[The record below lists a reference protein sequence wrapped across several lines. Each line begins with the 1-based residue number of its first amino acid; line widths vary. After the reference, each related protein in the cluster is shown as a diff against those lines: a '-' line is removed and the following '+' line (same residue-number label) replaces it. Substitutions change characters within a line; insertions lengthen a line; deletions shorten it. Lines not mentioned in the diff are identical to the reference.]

1 MTGPAVS
8 PAGPAGAERDSA
20 GDEPPDDPRV
30 GDFDLGEVPSARSIR
45 RFTAQAA
52 RAKAGASV
60 GSLLTDVYTAVTS
73 VVISVL
79 IVLGVVQQLGSALPP
94 APPAHASGGLSL
106 PALVALVL
114 LAAAGALLSTAGRLG
129 PVGAE
134 GAQAAWWLPLPVDRR
149 GLLRPSARR
158 VPLVAALAGASV
170 VVVLEAGLL
179 ARSGGDLLRA
189 GLLGACLAG
198 VVVLAAAL
206 AQTRG
211 VPRRRI
217 ALAGD
222 VVLVT
227 APVLATLV
235 VLTGRT
241 PAALPSPSWLVVV
254 GAAAT
259 AALLATAVDR
269 RLGVLPGR
277 TLREGGSVATQAVGA
292 VVSLDSREL
301 GRALTGGV
309 APSVRRRVSRLR
321 TARGPATALVTAD
334 LVVLRRSLR
343 HVVQIVVAAGLPVL
357 ATAVPQLASTV
368 GVLVAVLAGGWMAA
382 SASAEGARWA
392 EMAPVLD
399 RLLPLGHRTVRRL
412 RMVVPGV
419 VALLWSL
426 VAFAVVGRWAG
437 ATQDWLMLGVV
448 AAPVW
453 AAAAVRAAYRPA
465 PRWDKP
471 LVATPAG
478 ALPTG
483 VLSVIARGPDLV
495 AFCLLPLWIAIGLGT
510 VTTLMVTAQV
520 WLSVI
525 AVMIAS
531 STAEKGWME
540 RMLDDQEQRKG
551 AAA

>member
-1 MTGPAVS
+1 MTPVAATPTDGPDA
-8 PAGPAGAERDSA
+8 AA
-20 GDEPPDDPRV
+20 GDERDAHAQDPRV
-30 GDFDLGEVPSARSIR
+30 GDFELGEVPSARSIR
-45 RFTAQAA
+45 QFTARAA
-52 RAKAGASV
+52 RARAGASV
-60 GSLLTDVYTAVTS
+60 GTLLTDVYTAVTS

-79 IVLGVVQQLGSALPP
+79 IVLGVVQQLGDALPP
-94 APPAHASGGLSL
+94 APVVHAPGGLSL
-106 PALVALVL
+106 PVLVALVL
-114 LAAAGALLSTAGRLG
+114 LAGAGALLSTAGRLG

-149 GLLRPSARR
+149 GLLRPAAVR
-158 VPLVAALAGASV
+158 VPVVAALAGGAV

-179 ARSGGDLLRA
+179 GRTGGDLLRA
-189 GLLGACLAG
+189 GLLGALLAA
-198 VVVLAAAL
+198 VVVLVAAV

-211 VPRRRI
+211 TPRRRT
-217 ALAGD
+217 ALVGD
-222 VVLVT
+222 VVLVA
-227 APVLATLV
+227 APLLAGAV
-235 VLTGRT
+235 VLLGRT
-241 PAALPSPSWLVVV
+241 PASLPSPSWFVVAPAAV
-254 GAAAT
+254 AAAG
-259 AALLATAVDR
+259 LAVVVDR

-301 GRALTGGV
+301 GRALTGGA

-321 TARGPATALVTAD
+321 TVRGPATALVTTD
-334 LVVLRRSLR
+334 LVTLRRSLR
-343 HVVQIVVAAGLPVL
+343 HVVQIVVGVGLPVL
-357 ATAVPQLASTV
+357 ATVVPQLASPA
-368 GVLVAVLAGGWMAA
+368 GVLVAVLLGGATAA

-399 RLLPLGHRTVRRL
+399 RLLPLDHRTVRRL
-412 RMVVPGV
+412 RMVVPGL
-419 VALLWSL
+419 VALVWSL
-426 VAFAVVGRWAG
+426 VAFAAVGRWAG
-437 ATQDWLMLGVV
+437 APQDWLVLAVV
-448 AAPVW
+448 ASPVW

-483 VLSVIARGPDLV
+483 VLQVIARGPDLV
-495 AFCLLPLWIAIGLGT
+495 AFCLLPLWVAIGLGT
-510 VTTLMVTAQV
+510 VTTWMVTAQV

-525 AVMIAS
+525 AVLVAS

-540 RMLDDQEQRKG
+540 RMLEDQGERRG